1 MAPPPGAAA
10 FSLPAW
16 ADGPAPGPAGRRLLD
31 ADHYDANGCAAS
43 CDAGRDYECD
53 RAAPGTTDD
62 FDAANCAS
70 SCDTH
75 PATSCDRDCA
85 PSPSPPPR
93 NPWPHRYYLAADGT
107 TLMADGT
114 WPAAPPPSPPP
125 DASGVFWWSLALA
138 LALCVCCC
146 ACLIVEYGRA
156 RPGSNRRDR
165 LFWCCPCLGPWFT
178 AEAARADGWR
188 RCHPDDR
195 PPAAVPPLFFG
206 MSADVLPEPKKE
218 PM

>member
-31 ADHYDANGCAAS
+31 ADHYEANGCSAS

-53 RAAPGTTDD
+53 RDWS
-62 FDAANCAS
+62 DATS
-70 SCDTH
+70 QYTGSCDTH
-75 PATSCDRDCA
+75 PTTSCDRDCA

-114 WPAAPPPSPPP
+114 WPAAPPPTPPP

-165 LFWCCPCLGPWFT
+165 LFWCCPCLGPWFK

-195 PPAAVPPLFFG
+195 PPGELPPLLG
-206 MSADVLPEPKKE
+206 MSTDVLAEPKKASV
-218 PM
+218 